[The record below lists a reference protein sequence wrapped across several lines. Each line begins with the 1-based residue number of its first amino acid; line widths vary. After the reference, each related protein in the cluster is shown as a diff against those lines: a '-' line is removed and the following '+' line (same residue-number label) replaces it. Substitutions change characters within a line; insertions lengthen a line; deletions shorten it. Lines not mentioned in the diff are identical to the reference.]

1 MDGEGDS
8 DGSSSGEHQLPSTPR
23 KRGQTINTYTPAHT
37 CGIATLALISLE
49 RHTPH
54 TQTARQAR
62 EQRLADSQGRERR
75 THPNSFSSPRSHT
88 RTHAHTRTHTRTHAH
103 AACTEAITAPTDI
116 QQGQGG
122 TVCQR
127 RSPPGTQKV
136 CAYSAAPS

>member
-75 THPNSFSSPRSHT
+75 THPNSFSSLRSHT
-88 RTHAHTRTHTRTHAH
+88 RTHARTH

-122 TVCQR
+122 AVCQR
-127 RSPPGTQKV
+127 RSPSGAQKV
-136 CAYSAAPS
+136 CPYSTSPS

>member
-1 MDGEGDS
+1 MDGEDDS

-37 CGIATLALISLE
+37 CGIATLTLISLE

-75 THPNSFSSPRSHT
+75 THHTSFSSPRL
-88 RTHAHTRTHTRTHAH
+88 RAHAHTH

-127 RSPPGTQKV
+127 RSSSCAQKV
-136 CAYSAAPS
+136 CAHSAAPS